1 MTKQI
6 QSVFKLDIF
15 LNVYR
20 TYRNTG
26 PFIVMMY
33 LMIVT
38 DMRRVA
44 IIYMVFLS
52 GFAIGIIT
60 AHVYPPQVWL

>member
-1 MTKQI
+1 
-6 QSVFKLDIF
+6 
-15 LNVYR
+15 
-20 TYRNTG
+20 
-26 PFIVMMY
+26 MMY

-60 AHVYPPQVWL
+60 AHVYPPQVWF